1 MAVIRNPYHVA
12 ILYAHRP
19 KKARGALSMQPD
31 DGVDMEDEGA
41 TARSSTRTWRWSEA
55 APLLPTPVSQ
65 SIARGMRQVR
75 NNAAQEHM
83 NAQGMKDA

>member
-1 MAVIRNPYHVA
+1 MRTI
-12 ILYAHRP
+12 AHPLVWRVLL
-19 KKARGALSMQPD
+19 GLL
-31 DGVDMEDEGA
+31 VEEDEGDGEEFDE
-41 TARSSTRTWRWSEA
+41 EA

-83 NAQGMKDA
+83 NAQGMHDASECT